1 MFDHKADLLS
11 QAFIIFLDYSQPK
24 EPFCRFAGGERY
36 YKWFNAQGVYTSL
49 IINYGLVRNASSS
62 SIKLRFIIFL
72 ISNERIFLVESV
84 CEIMMILR
92 SWQFYSIRIRTLL
105 SNK

>member
-1 MFDHKADLLS
+1 MFDHKADLLF

-24 EPFCRFAGGERY
+24 ELFCRVAGGERY
-36 YKWFNAQGVYTSL
+36 YKLFNAQDVYTSL
-49 IINYGLVRNASSS
+49 IINYGLFRDASSS

-72 ISNERIFLVESV
+72 ISNERIFLVESM

-92 SWQFYSIRIRTLL
+92 S
-105 SNK
+105 